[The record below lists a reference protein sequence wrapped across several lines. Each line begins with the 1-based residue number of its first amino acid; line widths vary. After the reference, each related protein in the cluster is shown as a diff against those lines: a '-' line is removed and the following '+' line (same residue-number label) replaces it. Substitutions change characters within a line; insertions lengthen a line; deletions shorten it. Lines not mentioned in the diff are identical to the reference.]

1 MSTIPAR
8 SARHV
13 IDLAAR
19 QVAPERLALAAK
31 LDLDALD
38 KRDARIAMSSLVEL
52 YELAAELTGDRCF
65 GMHVGE
71 RVDLRAYGMFGYL
84 VLNSPT
90 LGDVLRDAA
99 TYLPIYTDG
108 AAFTLVEDARGL
120 ALRWQ
125 YADARLEAYA
135 QDSEMTLATVA
146 SVTRHLTGR
155 RCVREVHLRRPPP
168 RDSSEH
174 ERLLCARVHY
184 RMPSNQLVFARAD
197 LERRIPSADLELRSL
212 LAQQAAVDLATKPED
227 IVDATRRIVSA
238 SLCGGIRIAA
248 IARRLGTSPRTLQ
261 RRLGARGTSFGAL
274 LAAVRRELAEEQLA
288 DPSLAIGDIAARL
301 GYSHAR
307 ELHRAFHAW
316 TGVGPQEYRRRMN
329 ARNPT

>member
-1 MSTIPAR
+1 MRTVPAR

-13 IDLAAR
+13 IDLATLR
-19 QVAPERLALAAK
+19 VGRERLARAAK
-31 LDLDALD
+31 LDLDALAE
-38 KRDARIAMSSLVEL
+38 RDARIAMSSLVEL

-71 RVDLRAYGMFGYL
+71 RVDLRAYGIFGYL

-90 LGDVLRDAA
+90 LGDALRDAA

-108 AAFTLVEDARGL
+108 ATLSVVEDAHHV
-120 ALRWQ
+120 ALQWQ

-135 QDSEMTLATVA
+135 QDSEMTLATA
-146 SVTRHLTGR
+146 ARVTRQLTGR

-168 RDSSEH
+168 RDPAEH
-174 ERLLCARVHY
+174 ERLLCARVHF
-184 RMPSNQLVFARAD
+184 RMPSNQLVFARSD

-212 LAQQAAVDLATKPED
+212 LVQRAALELATKPED
-227 IVDATRRIVSA
+227 LVAATRRIVRA
-238 SLCGGIRIAA
+238 SLCDGVRISV

-261 RRLGARGTSFGAL
+261 RKLGARGTSFGSL

-288 DPSLAIGDIAARL
+288 DPSLGIGDIAARL

-307 ELHRAFHAW
+307 ELHRAFHTW
-316 TGVGPQEYRRRMN
+316 TGMGPQEYRRLLSTS
-329 ARNPT
+329 RN